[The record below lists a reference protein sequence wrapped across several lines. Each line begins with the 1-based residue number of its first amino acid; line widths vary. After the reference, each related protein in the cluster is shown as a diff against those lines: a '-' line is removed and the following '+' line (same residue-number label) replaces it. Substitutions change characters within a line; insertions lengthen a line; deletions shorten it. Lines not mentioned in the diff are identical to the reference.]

1 MESERHWYARKSF
14 LVKNWDDYEESE
26 IERLECL
33 SQCWSGMHFLGTNYP
48 IPVVEKVREMSFGLP
63 NMSEMLKYAD
73 DEMKDSA
80 IERRGSLKRSADN
93 TQTTVPAKR

>member
-1 MESERHWYARKSF
+1 MYKKI
-14 LVKNWDDYEESE
+14 KNRDEEE
-26 IERLECL
+26 NDK
-33 SQCWSGMHFLGTNYP
+33 HD
-48 IPVVEKVREMSFGLP
+48 
-63 NMSEMLKYAD
+63 AD